1 MDLDGQPIATIVS
14 PPGEGR
20 AQLTQLN
27 FAHPLLL
34 AVNDPDN
41 GERTA
46 KLRLR
51 TNPNRKGRTR
61 IFASIGIGALGRNQ
75 YFVLYRKPDQI
86 VIRSRCISDEGF
98 AFMAH
103 NDLVVPLPEMRG
115 RLRA

>member
-1 MDLDGQPIATIVS
+1 
-14 PPGEGR
+14 
-20 AQLTQLN
+20 
-27 FAHPLLL
+27 
-34 AVNDPDN
+34 
-41 GERTA
+41 
-46 KLRLR
+46 
-51 TNPNRKGRTR
+51 
-61 IFASIGIGALGRNQ
+61 LGRNQ